1 MKIMKAIKYLMMIF
15 FATALLI
22 QSGCDKTEDPD
33 IIVEENP
40 ITDIDGNV
48 YKTINIGN
56 QRWMVENLNVSHFR
70 NGDPIPEAKTKTQW
84 ALTGTDGKPAWCYY
98 NNDPG
103 NASTYGKL
111 YNWYALND
119 PRGLEPEGW
128 RVPSTKEWAKL
139 IDYLGGDDIAG
150 NKLKSM
156 SGWDSSGNGDNSSR
170 FTGLPGGGRLI
181 NGDFS
186 DLGRA
191 GIWWSSTENTAITAY
206 GYNLNNSD
214 SKVLRGNFD
223 TGTGLSVR
231 SLYCPTCS
239 NDTTS
244 TLTFSE
250 KLQKALDASLESS
263 NGIGISAAV
272 IMPDGGTWIGVSGL
286 SFGTTL
292 ITPDMLFAIG
302 SARKMF
308 VGAAIFQLGEE
319 GKINLD
325 DSLYKWL
332 PPYPYVDSTITIRQ
346 LLNHSSGLYN
356 FVDNDEFWQSIF
368 DDPAKVWAMEEIIF
382 AFNHG
387 PLFTKGTGW
396 HYCQRGYNLLRM
408 IIEKITGSDIPAVNK
423 NRFWIPLGLA
433 NSFTSAKGELPALF
447 AHGWYDLDADGTY
460 DDFSSFPR
468 TAFVTG
474 IGGEVWATAED
485 LAKWARA
492 LFYDKKVLSQA
503 SLDQMLTFH
512 SPCTG
517 EEFLCAGYGLSVVK
531 YNPQIVNGLEA
542 IGHSGNAP
550 GYAAACLYFPD
561 LEVCIGMVDNT
572 EEGEAIGKAVNEL
585 IEVIIP
591 YVETVRN

>member
-1 MKIMKAIKYLMMIF
+1 MMIF

-33 IIVEENP
+33 IIVEEDP

-84 ALTGTDGKPAWCYY
+84 ALAGTDGKPAWCYY

-103 NASTYGKL
+103 NASTYDKL

-119 PRGLEPEGW
+119 PRGQEPEGW

-263 NGIGISAAV
+263 NGIGISTAV

-325 DSLYKWL
+325 DSLSKWL
-332 PPYPYVDSTITIRQ
+332 PPYPSIDSTITIRQ

-531 YNPQIVNGLEA
+531 YNPQIVNGLEE